1 MSELVL
7 IDTSVWVL
15 ALRAG
20 GPVVVRQE
28 DMICGERDS
37 QAYSRYYDRSVAL
50 EYERRPFRANS
61 QAQPLADEELNVA
74 SRSHAQRE

>member
-1 MSELVL
+1 MSELVF
-7 IDTSVWVL
+7 IDTSVWIL

-20 GPVVVRQE
+20 GPVAVRQE
-28 DMICGERDS
+28 VEQLLATGR
-37 QAYSRYYDRSVAL
+37 VATT
-50 EYERRPFRANS
+50 PTNS